1 MVVNVMVSRTH
12 RDNPQPNAQG
22 GENGLLRVE
31 RTLDAWNLRS
41 NGVSRTL
48 RSEHLAV
55 DPLKILEGREL
66 DQEATTL
73 G

>member
-1 MVVNVMVSRTH
+1 MVANVRVSRTD

-22 GENGLLRVE
+22 GENGLSRVE

-48 RSEHLAV
+48 RTENLAV
-55 DPLKILEGREL
+55 DPLKILEGCEL
-66 DQEATTL
+66 DQETTTL